1 MARKKKRDSVVKQS
15 AKHQGSK
22 YSADAYY
29 KALTSLGTES
39 KRKSMKNL
47 IKAAR
52 ERMNQIRKQG
62 FEKKSSAYKNLY
74 ADLKRELNLD
84 NLSIKKSMKDYQLN
98 KEIEILQRFMQ
109 DPTSLVSQLKKED
122 MRFEK
127 AVETLKKKG
136 YGGISPDEFRKFVM
150 SGDFAEMTKYEDSE
164 KVVDIFFNDFADNY
178 DNFDKAVEMF
188 YKFVN
193 KSDGL
198 NEMQYRELRKQG
210 KVAEFV
216 RSPWTFS
223 IE

>member
-15 AKHQGSK
+15 AKHKGSK

-62 FEKKSSAYKNLY
+62 FEQKSSAYKNLY

-109 DPTSLVSQLKKED
+109 DPKSLVSQLKKED

-127 AVETLKKKG
+127 AVETLKNKG
-136 YGGISPDEFRKFVM
+136 YTGISADEFRKFVM

-164 KVVDIFFNDFADNY
+164 KIVDIFFNDFADNY

-188 YKFVN
+188 FQFVK

-198 NEMQYRELRKQG
+198 NEMQYRELKKQR

-216 RSPWTFS
+216 RSPWSFS

>member
-1 MARKKKRDSVVKQS
+1 MARKKKRDNVVKTT

-22 YSADAYY
+22 YSSDAYY

-47 IKAAR
+47 LKAAR

-62 FEKKSSAYKNLY
+62 FEQKSSAYKNLY

-84 NLSIKKSMKDYQLN
+84 NLSTKKSMKDYQLN

-109 DPTSLVSQLKKED
+109 DKKSLVSNLKKED

-136 YGGISPDEFRKFVM
+136 YTGISADEFREFVS

-164 KVVDIFFNDFADNY
+164 KVIDIFFNDFADNY

-188 YKFVN
+188 FKFVK

-198 NEMQYRELRKQG
+198 NEMQYRELKKQR

-223 IE
+223 LE

>member
-15 AKHQGSK
+15 EKHQGSK
-22 YSADAYY
+22 YSSDAYY

-52 ERMNQIRKQG
+52 ERLNQIRKQG

-84 NLSIKKSMKDYQLN
+84 NLSIKKSLKDYQLN

-109 DPTSLVSQLKKED
+109 DPKSLVSQLKKED

-127 AVETLKKKG
+127 AMETLKKKG
-136 YGGISPDEFRKFVM
+136 YGGISADEFRQFVV

-164 KVVDIFFNDFADNY
+164 KIVDIFFNDFADNY

-188 YKFVN
+188 FQFVK

-198 NEMQYRELRKQG
+198 NEMQYRELKKQR

>member
-29 KALTSLGTES
+29 KSLTSLGTES

-62 FEKKSSAYKNLY
+62 FEQKSSAYKNLY

-109 DPTSLVSQLKKED
+109 DPKSLVSQLKKED

-127 AVETLKKKG
+127 AVETLKNKG
-136 YGGISPDEFRKFVM
+136 YTGISADEFRKFVM

-164 KVVDIFFNDFADNY
+164 KIVDIFFNDFADNY

-188 YKFVN
+188 FQFVK

-198 NEMQYRELRKQG
+198 NEMQYRELKKQR

-216 RSPWTFS
+216 RSPWSFS